1 MPFIITARRTAI
13 AIATRRTAVV
23 IAARS
28 VTFIVA
34 AWRTPVAIAARSAS
48 LIITARRTPV
58 TIATLRAS
66 AAAEAATIVIVVAG
80 EARGFL
86 RHFIWRLPSPAR
98 RENLGKVIQTHLAGG
113 IRSFVLFVAH
123 GFIRN

>member
-1 MPFIITARRTAI
+1 MPFTVTARRTAV
-13 AIATRRTAVV
+13 AVTAGGTAV
-23 IAARS
+23 
-28 VTFIVA
+28 IVA
-34 AWRTPVAIAARSAS
+34 ARRTPVAIAARS
-48 LIITARRTPV
+48 ITFAIAARSAAFSVAAGRTPV
-58 TIATLRAS
+58 AIAALRAS
-66 AAAEAATIVIVVAG
+66 ATAEAPPIVIVVAG